1 MLAWMR
7 SPVDVE
13 EQSRLEAC
21 RLDASRLDSI
31 VRRLACR
38 GCVSEA
44 SARRLVN
51 DLFLREEITD
61 RYVHIEVGYVAL
73 GLSTFRLGPP
83 IAIQET
89 INRRREIV
97 EQSPDNQP
105 KPRILTEEELQ
116 RLNDERRE
124 MRFLSMPVPGRPD
137 HYRWL
142 ATILEEE
149 APEILRV
156 WSRYYCHA
164 ASLARY
170 REMLE
175 EEPDPYRS
183 AEEEEALK
191 GKPWPKESVREFV
204 RSARANMVQ
213 AKRVWNRERRK
224 YWPVRLVVD
233 NTVGEDTDKAG

>member
-1 MLAWMR
+1 M
-7 SPVDVE
+7 DVE

-31 VRRLACR
+31 VWRLACR

-61 RYVHIEVGYVAL
+61 RYVRIEVGYVAL
-73 GLSTFRLGPP
+73 GLSTFQLGPP

-105 KPRILTEEELQ
+105 KPRIPTEEELQ
-116 RLNDERRE
+116 RLNDARRE

-142 ATILEEE
+142 ATIIEEE

-156 WSRYYCHA
+156 WNRYYCHA
-164 ASLARY
+164 SSLARHL
-170 REMLE
+170 EMLE

-183 AEEEEALK
+183 AEEEAEEESK
-191 GKPWPKESVREFV
+191 GKPWPKESVRGFV
-204 RSARANMVQ
+204 RSAKAEMIK
-213 AKRVWNRERRK
+213 AKWVWNRERRK

-233 NTVGEDTDKAG
+233 NTVGDNADKAG

>member
-1 MLAWMR
+1 MR

-13 EQSRLEAC
+13 EQS

-61 RYVHIEVGYVAL
+61 RYVRIEVGYVAL
-73 GLSTFRLGPP
+73 GLSTFQLGPP
-83 IAIQET
+83 IAIHET
-89 INRRREIV
+89 INRRREII

-183 AEEEEALK
+183 AEEEAEEASK

>member
-1 MLAWMR
+1 MLEA
-7 SPVDVE
+7 
-13 EQSRLEAC
+13 SRLEAC
-21 RLDASRLDSI
+21 RLQDCRLQDSLLDAV
-31 VRRLACR
+31 VRQLACR

-61 RYVHIEVGYVAL
+61 HYVRIEVGYVAL

-83 IAIQET
+83 IAIHET
-89 INRRREIV
+89 INRRREII

-156 WSRYYCHA
+156 WNRYYSHA

-183 AEEEEALK
+183 EEEEAEEALK

>member
-1 MLAWMR
+1 M
-7 SPVDVE
+7 DVE

-73 GLSTFRLGPP
+73 GLSTFQLGPP

-105 KPRILTEEELQ
+105 KPRIPTEEELQ
-116 RLNDERRE
+116 RLNDARRE

-142 ATILEEE
+142 ATIIEEE

-156 WSRYYCHA
+156 WNRYYCHA
-164 ASLARY
+164 SSLARHL
-170 REMLE
+170 EMLE

-183 AEEEEALK
+183 AEEEAEEESK
-191 GKPWPKESVREFV
+191 GKPWPKESVRGFV
-204 RSARANMVQ
+204 RSAKAEMIK
-213 AKRVWNRERRK
+213 AKWVWNRERRK

-233 NTVGEDTDKAG
+233 NTVGDNADKAG

>member
-1 MLAWMR
+1 M
-7 SPVDVE
+7 DVE
-13 EQSRLEAC
+13 EQSRLE
-21 RLDASRLDSI
+21 ASRLDSI

-61 RYVHIEVGYVAL
+61 RYVRIEVGYVAL
-73 GLSTFRLGPP
+73 GLSTFQLGPP
-83 IAIQET
+83 IAIHET
-89 INRRREIV
+89 INRRREII

-156 WSRYYCHA
+156 WNRYCCHA
-164 ASLARY
+164 ASLERY

-183 AEEEEALK
+183 AEEEAEEASK

-233 NTVGEDTDKAG
+233 NTVGEDANKAG